1 MAGLALKALAMADRA
16 IQKTYNSIIGST
28 WGKAAV
34 NDIKN
39 VTSYIDDGANGAY
52 NDAKNIASKSNLV
65 GLATDGAQG
74 IAEDVSKRA
83 NEFKAYR
90 TAKQKTGDF
99 FDTLGGS
106 EEIFKSNENVY
117 RTRMVLQQQAMRDNK
132 WLSPKDALAAAN
144 VTIDEA
150 ARAGEKTIDMT
161 FRNRLDWRYRRLNGK
176 LNTHRI
182 VTDAIAGTAAVGAVG
197 AAGYGAVSYFG
208 DE

>member
-1 MAGLALKALAMADRA
+1 
-16 IQKTYNSIIGST
+16 
-28 WGKAAV
+28 
-34 NDIKN
+34 
-39 VTSYIDDGANGAY
+39 
-52 NDAKNIASKSNLV
+52 
-65 GLATDGAQG
+65 
-74 IAEDVSKRA
+74 
-83 NEFKAYR
+83 
-90 TAKQKTGDF
+90 
-99 FDTLGGS
+99 
-106 EEIFKSNENVY
+106 
-117 RTRMVLQQQAMRDNK
+117 MRDNK